1 VIERLFID
9 WSTPCLRETARVLL
23 DRAASDRAGAMIDL
37 SAWRCVVPGRR
48 AGRLL
53 LGEFIDESR
62 VRGSAVIPPSV
73 ITPGDLARALLDFN
87 GPVADSMAMTFAWMR
102 ALRTM
107 SNVAMRPLVSR
118 PPAPG
123 DVGGWWSLA
132 TALARVHDE
141 LGAGDVPFERVADS
155 LERAELALEG
165 ERWRVVAATHQ
176 RVEAILRD
184 AGLLDPNRA
193 VIDAID
199 RGAWIDE
206 RPLALV
212 GTIDLNPIQARI
224 IAARPAPVVSFIPA
238 PESLADRFD
247 EIGCVRDDA
256 WRDAAIDVPR
266 HEIVQADTL
275 ADAAQAAL
283 DVLASFDGRCAAEDV
298 IFGLGDPRAGE
309 AIARAA
315 GRAGLRV
322 HLAAGTSVR
331 RTTPILLLEAA
342 AAWLDEPRFANF
354 AALVRHTDLERH
366 LRRALPGEH
375 GGIAASEWLVAMDE
389 YFADHLQARMDGTW
403 LGAENR
409 AARLRAVHHAV
420 DALLAPL
427 RGDARPPAEWMPALL
442 DVLRAVYGEIAAG
455 TQVVSEQRAAAA
467 CAAVHRAAESIVAV
481 PGAVQAPVSAAAAIG
496 IVIEAA
502 GADAVPEPPRE
513 NSIEALGWLELHLD
527 PSPAAIIVPVN
538 DGAIPE
544 SIAADAFLNDS
555 LRTRLGLPGNAR
567 RYARDACVMS
577 ALRASRRH
585 ISFITARRDAD
596 GEPLPPSRLL
606 LSVPIDELPGRV
618 ALLTDAARAA
628 AYSLPRGA
636 PRCARVSRFVIPP
649 APAQATLE
657 RISVTAF
664 RAYLECPYR
673 FWLGRLLHL
682 DAAQDS
688 ADELDPLEFGTLA
701 HDALARLVVDDPAA
715 RSTNPA
721 DVARFLRGGLD
732 AIARERF
739 GRAPLPAVRVQLAR
753 LHERLEAAAHV
764 QARLR
769 RDGWEIAHSELPL
782 RDDVV
787 IEIPD
792 QPAVRLTGKIDRI
805 DRRGESFLLID
816 YKSSEKP
823 DTPRTAHGPRKDG
836 SWRDLQL
843 PLYHYAWT
851 TFGGHKSASPESV
864 KTAYFALPKSAR
876 DVALLE
882 SDWSADDL
890 AGAIEAARDVVRRIR
905 AAAFPIQGAGGR
917 DDPFAAICQS
927 TAFGGG
933 AAEDEEEE
941 GDA

>member
-1 VIERLFID
+1 MIERLFID
-9 WSTPCLRETARVLL
+9 WSTPCLRETARLLL
-23 DRAASDRAGAMIDL
+23 DRASGDRAGSMIDL

-53 LGEFIDESR
+53 LGEFIDAGRSR
-62 VRGSAVIPPSV
+62 GVAVLPPSV
-73 ITPGDLARALLDFN
+73 LTPGDLGRALLDFD
-87 GPVADSMAMTFAWMR
+87 GPVADSLAMTFAWMR
-102 ALRTM
+102 ALRSM
-107 SNVAMRPLVSR
+107 SYDVLRPLVSR

-132 TALARVHDE
+132 SALARVHDE
-141 LGAGDVPFERVADS
+141 LGAGDVPFDRVADV
-155 LERAELALEG
+155 LERAELGLEG
-165 ERWRVVAATHQ
+165 ERWRVVAAAHE

-193 VIDAID
+193 TIDALA
-199 RGAWIDE
+199 RKAWTDD

-212 GTIDLNPIQARI
+212 GTIDLNPMQARI
-224 IAARPAPVVSFIPA
+224 IAARPAPAVSFVPA

-247 EIGCVRDDA
+247 AIGCVRDEA
-256 WRDAAIDVPR
+256 WRDAVIDVQQR
-266 HEIVQADTL
+266 DIVQADTL

-283 DVLASFDGRCAAEDV
+283 DVLASFNGQYAAEDV
-298 IFGLGDPRAGE
+298 IFGLGDTRAGE

-354 AALVRHTDLERH
+354 AALARHADLERH
-366 LRRALPGEH
+366 LRGALSGEH
-375 GGIAASEWLVAMDE
+375 GEFAASDWLVAMDE

-403 LGAENR
+403 LGGDDRAE
-409 AARLRAVHHAV
+409 RLRAVHQAV
-420 DALLAPL
+420 ESLLAPL
-427 RGDARPPAEWMPALL
+427 RGGARPPAQWMTALL
-442 DVLRAVYGEIAAG
+442 DVLRAVYGGIETG

-467 CAAVHRAAESIVAV
+467 CAAVRRAAESIVAA
-481 PGAVQAPVSAAAAIG
+481 PGAVQSPVSAAAAIG

-502 GADAVPEPPRE
+502 GAESVPDPPRE

-527 PSPAAIIVPVN
+527 PAPAAIIVPVN

-555 LRTRLGLPGNAR
+555 LRARLGLPGNAR
-567 RYARDACVMS
+567 RFARDACVMS
-577 ALRASRRH
+577 ALGASRRH
-585 ISFITARRDAD
+585 IAFITARRDAE

-606 LSVPIDELPGRV
+606 LSVPIDDLPGRV

-628 AYSLPRGA
+628 AYPMPRGA
-636 PRCARVSRFVIPP
+636 PTHARASGFVVPPSPERVS
-649 APAQATLE
+649 LD

-682 DAAQDS
+682 HAAQDG

-701 HDALARLVVDDPAA
+701 HAALARLVLDDPAA
-715 RSTNPA
+715 RSVDPA
-721 DVARFLRGGLD
+721 VVARFLRGELE
-732 AIARERF
+732 AIARDRF

-753 LHERLEAAAHV
+753 LHERLEAAARV
-764 QARLR
+764 QAGLR
-769 RDGWEIAHSELPL
+769 RDGWEIVHVEHPL
-782 RDDVV
+782 GDDVV
-787 IEIPD
+787 IQIPD
-792 QPAVRLTGKIDRI
+792 QPPVRLAGKIDRI
-805 DRRGESFLLID
+805 DRRDEEFLLID
-816 YKSSEKP
+816 YKSSEKSA
-823 DTPRTAHGPRKDG
+823 TPRAAHGPRKDG
-836 SWRDLQL
+836 SWLDLQL

-851 TFGGHKSASPESV
+851 NFGGPAGSSSLSV
-864 KTAYFALPKSAR
+864 RTAYFALPKSAR

-882 SDWSADDL
+882 DDWTPDEL
-890 AGAIEAARDVVRRIR
+890 ASAIEAAREVVRRIR
-905 AAAFPIQGAGGR
+905 AASFPLLGAGGR
-917 DDPFAAICQS
+917 DDPFATICQ
-927 TAFGGG
+927 TAAFGGG
-933 AAEDEEEE
+933 AEDDDDG